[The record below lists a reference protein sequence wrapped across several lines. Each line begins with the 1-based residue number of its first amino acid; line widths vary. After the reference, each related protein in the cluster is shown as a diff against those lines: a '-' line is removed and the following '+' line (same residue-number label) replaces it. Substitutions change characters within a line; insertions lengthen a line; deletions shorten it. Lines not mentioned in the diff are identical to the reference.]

1 MINRSF
7 CIHGHFYQPPREDP
21 LTGIIPHEIG
31 AAPFPNWN
39 ERIHAEC
46 YRPNAELGNFE
57 RISFNL
63 GPTLTAWM
71 AKYDPATLG
80 LIVGQDR
87 ENVNRFGIGNAIA
100 QAYNHTI
107 LPLASYRDK
116 VTQVAWGIA
125 EFEHRYGRKPQGMW
139 LPETAADTETL
150 GVLAEQGIEF
160 TILAPWQANTYDL
173 DPTEP
178 YRVALPEG
186 RSITVFFY
194 HRDLSGAVS
203 FNPAMTINADHFAL
217 YDLVSHFSYEKD
229 QRGEP
234 QFLLLASDG
243 ELYGHHQP
251 QRDRFLAR
259 LVDGASAQAGMVP
272 SFPGMWLQEFRV
284 RRSISL
290 HEKTSWS
297 CLHGVS
303 RWMGNCACTPGD
315 GRWKAHL
322 RYALERLSSALDGLY
337 QDHTGAFI
345 ADPWK
350 MRDQYIRVM
359 LADQP
364 AEDYIHEM
372 AGRRLPPETTIRI
385 HLLLEAQRERQRM
398 YTSCGWFFDDFDRI
412 EPKNNLAYAAQ
423 AVRLA
428 RLATGV
434 DLEPFIL
441 ADLQRVASQRTR
453 LRADKVFRGHIK
465 RAIMDGRIVAAN

>member
-1 MINRSF
+1 
-7 CIHGHFYQPPREDP
+7 
-21 LTGIIPHEIG
+21 
-31 AAPFPNWN
+31 
-39 ERIHAEC
+39 
-46 YRPNAELGNFE
+46 
-57 RISFNL
+57 
-63 GPTLTAWM
+63 
-71 AKYDPATLG
+71 
-80 LIVGQDR
+80 
-87 ENVNRFGIGNAIA
+87 
-100 QAYNHTI
+100 
-107 LPLASYRDK
+107 
-116 VTQVAWGIA
+116 
-125 EFEHRYGRKPQGMW
+125 MW

-194 HRDLSGAVS
+194 HRELSSAVS

-217 YDLVSHFSYEKD
+217 NDLLTHFSPEKD

-259 LVDGASAQAGMVP
+259 LVDGASAQAGMAS
-272 SFPGMWLQEFRV
+272 SFPGIWLRDYKV

-290 HEKTSWS
+290 LENTSWS
-297 CLHGVS
+297 CHHGVS
-303 RWMGNCACTPGD
+303 RWLGNCACTAGD
-315 GRWKAHL
+315 GRWKAQL
-322 RYALERLSSALDGLY
+322 RYALERLSGALDELY
-337 QDHTGAFI
+337 QDHTGVFV

-350 MRDQYIRVM
+350 MRNQYIRVM
-359 LADQP
+359 LGDQP
-364 AEDYIHEM
+364 AEDFIFEL
-372 AGRRLPPETTIRI
+372 AGLRLPAEITIRI

-423 AVRLA
+423 AVRLT

-434 DLEPFIL
+434 DLEPFVM
-441 ADLQRVASQRTR
+441 ADLQRVVSQRTR
-453 LRADKVFRGHIK
+453 LRADKVFRRQIK
-465 RAIMDGRIVAAN
+465 RAVMDGRIVAAS

>member
-1 MINRSF
+1 MNKRSF
-7 CIHGHFYQPPREDP
+7 CIHGHFYQPPRDDP

-63 GPTLTAWM
+63 GPTLSAWM
-71 AKYDPATLG
+71 AKYDPATLR
-80 LIVGQDR
+80 LIVAQDR
-87 ENVNRFGIGNAIA
+87 ANINRFGIGNAIA

-107 LPLASYRDK
+107 LPLASYNDK

-125 EFEHRYGRKPQGMW
+125 EFEHRFGRKPQGMW

-194 HRDLSGAVS
+194 HRELSGAVS

-217 YDLVSHFSYEKD
+217 YDLVSHYSYEKD

-234 QFLLLASDG
+234 QILLLASDG

-259 LVDGASAQAGMVP
+259 LVDGASCQAGMVP
-272 SFPGMWLQEFRV
+272 SFPGLWLQELQVHRT
-284 RRSISL
+284 ISL

-322 RYALERLSSALDGLY
+322 RYALERLSSALDNLY

-345 ADPWK
+345 NDPWK
-350 MRDQYIRVM
+350 MRNQYIRVM
-359 LADQP
+359 LGDQL
-364 AEDYIHEM
+364 AEDFIFEM
-372 AGRRLPPETTIRI
+372 AGRRLPPETTLRI

-423 AVRLA
+423 AVRLT

-434 DLEPFIL
+434 DLEPFVL
-441 ADLQRVASQRTR
+441 ADLQRVTSHRTR
-453 LRADKVFRGHIK
+453 LRGDKVFRWHIK
-465 RAIMDGRIVAAN
+465 RAVLDGRIVAAN